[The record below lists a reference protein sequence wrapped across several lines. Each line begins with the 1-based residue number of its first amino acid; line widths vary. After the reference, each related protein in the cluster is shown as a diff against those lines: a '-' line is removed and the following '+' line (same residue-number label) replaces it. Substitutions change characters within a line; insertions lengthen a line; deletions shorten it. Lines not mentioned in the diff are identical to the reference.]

1 MSFILHKISFEK
13 DNKNKEFKFEKG
25 KELKHIVFSMI
36 IGANGIGKSLFLSRV
51 IDIFKDIENRIKGK
65 DARTKISYY
74 LIEYEIDHVKY
85 MIEKDGSSYARS
97 FETWEEIKMPE
108 AILALSFLP
117 EDKFV
122 YQGETDNANSMYKYL
137 GIRSTG
143 NAFFVG
149 SIDKRIESILFD
161 NIENEVFLSKV
172 ATTFDLLNYEPK
184 ILLKYD
190 ASLKSMITSNITMK
204 TINGRIDSKVKKS
217 KFGDKELDRITAS
230 NEIKKG
236 FLHYIKKVKTSW
248 ESRKNIE
255 NRYFTEF
262 TIDFTKSNNFLDEY
276 KITRDM
282 VTATLLEKP
291 RILISRKESNLGF
304 GSLSSGEKNL
314 LYITLHILA
323 NVKDNSLIIIDEPEI
338 NLHPNWQL
346 DYNSHLKKI
355 LAGFKNIH
363 IMIATHSH
371 FMISGLNQDEANIF
385 AIDRNKTVENIENDI
400 YGWSAENIL
409 YKIFHVRTVNNS
421 YIEKDLSKILD
432 LISEKDK
439 NNSVEV
445 IQIYERLKEIVFD
458 DNDPLNIILEK
469 INIYLSQHKE

>member
-13 DNKNKEFKFEKG
+13 DNEKQEFKFERG
-25 KELKHIVFSMI
+25 KELKDIVFSMI
-36 IGANGIGKSLFLSRV
+36 IGTNGIGKSLFLSKV
-51 IDIFKDIENRIKGK
+51 VDIFRDIENRIKEK
-65 DARTKISYY
+65 DSRIKFNYY
-74 LIEYEIDHVKY
+74 LIEYEIDNIKY
-85 MIEKDGSSYARS
+85 MIEKDGSSYIHS
-97 FETWEEIKMPE
+97 VETWDKIKLPE
-108 AILALSFLP
+108 TILALSFLP

-122 YQGETDNANSMYKYL
+122 YQGETDNENSMYKYL

-143 NAFFVG
+143 NAFFLG

-161 NIENEVFLSKV
+161 NIENEEFQLKL
-172 ATTFDLLNYEPK
+172 ATTFNLLNYEPK

-190 ASLKSMITSNITMK
+190 ATLKSMITSNITLK
-204 TINGRIDSKVKKS
+204 TINGRIETKIRNS
-217 KFGDKELDRITAS
+217 KFDDKEIDRIYS
-230 NEIKKG
+230 NNEIKKG
-236 FLHYIKKVKTSW
+236 FLQYIKKVKKSW
-248 ESRKNIE
+248 GNKKNIE
-255 NRYFTEF
+255 NNSFTEF

-276 KITRDM
+276 TITRDM

-291 RILISRKESNLGF
+291 RILISRKNSNLGF

-371 FMISGLNQDEANIF
+371 FMISGLNKDEANIF
-385 AIDRNKTVENIENDI
+385 AIDRNKTVENIESDI

-421 YIEKDLSKILD
+421 YIEKDLNKILD
-432 LISEKDK
+432 LISDK
-439 NNSVEV
+439 NNDNAVEV
-445 IQIYERLKEIVFD
+445 KKIYERLKEIVFD
-458 DNDPLNIILEK
+458 DNDPLRIILEK
-469 INIYLSQHKE
+469 INKYLLKHKV